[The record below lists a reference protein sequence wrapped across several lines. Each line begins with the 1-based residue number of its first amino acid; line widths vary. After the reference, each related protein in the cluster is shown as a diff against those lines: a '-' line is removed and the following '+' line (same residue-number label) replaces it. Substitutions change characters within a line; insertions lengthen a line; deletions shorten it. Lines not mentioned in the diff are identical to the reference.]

1 MPASDKPTPPTPHT
15 DFSQSM
21 SYGDYLRLDELL
33 AQQKPVSDAH
43 DEMMFIVIHQ
53 ASELWMKLIVHELT
67 AACAAIR
74 GDALGQAF
82 KMSARVSKIQN
93 QMIQSWDVLA
103 TMTPAEYLTFRDKLG
118 HASGFQSHQYR
129 TIEFLL
135 GAKDAATLAPH
146 VHRPDIH
153 GALAQVLRGPSLY
166 DEAIRLL
173 ARRGFAIE
181 PAHLGRDL
189 TQPYAADASVKAA
202 WIEVY
207 RDTQKYWD
215 LYELAEELVDV
226 EDSFQVW
233 RFRHMMTVQRIIGF
247 KRGTGG
253 TAGVGYLKQ
262 AVGRPFFPEL
272 WDLRTEL

>member
-1 MPASDKPTPPTPHT
+1 MRVAI
-15 DFSQSM
+15 
-21 SYGDYLRLDELL
+21 LD
-33 AQQKPVSDAH
+33 
-43 DEMMFIVIHQ
+43 
-53 ASELWMKLIVHELT
+53 
-67 AACAAIR
+67 
-74 GDALGQAF
+74 
-82 KMSARVSKIQN
+82 
-93 QMIQSWDVLA
+93 
-103 TMTPAEYLTFRDKLG
+103 
-118 HASGFQSHQYR
+118 
-129 TIEFLL
+129 
-135 GAKDAATLAPH
+135 
-146 VHRPDIH
+146 DIH
-153 GALAQVLRGPSLY
+153 AALDQVLRAPSLY
-166 DEAIRLL
+166 DEAIGLL
-173 ARRGFAIE
+173 ARRGFAID
-181 PAHLGRDL
+181 PLHLGRDL
-189 TQPYAADASVKAA
+189 TLPYAADPPVKAA